1 MNVNQ
6 KCYYFE
12 DITLK
17 ETGFFDNIIDCCYVL
32 TMENSKRSKNINYRL
47 SIMGYPC
54 KKIRIQYNKGFR
66 NCEKVLK
73 EQKTNYDIIDANN
86 NVFLDAKKNK
96 FKNIMV
102 LEDDFIFTDRVK
114 NPEIIK
120 DVENLFDSM
129 DVNIFNLGPILFI
142 YNPLYLIYRKH
153 NCIKCQ
159 FAPIAHGMIY
169 SPKFYNKFTE
179 EYRLNKITNPHF
191 DYNFN
196 NFFIDG
202 IYCHSNL
209 LCIQSFSETENSKNW
224 GPHLFNKV
232 TRFFIKI
239 LDLDSDYPL
248 QGFKKANLI
257 GYIFNF
263 ITYIVLIYLIIRI
276 ITI

>member
-1 MNVNQ
+1 MYIKRMNDNS
-6 KCYYFE
+6 KCYTF
-12 DITLK
+12 K
-17 ETGFFDNIIDCCYVL
+17 EINVSEGLFDNVIDCCYVL
-32 TMENSKRSKNINYRL
+32 VLEGSERESTINDRL

-142 YNPLYLIYRKH
+142 YNPL
-153 NCIKCQ
+153 
-159 FAPIAHGMIY
+159 
-169 SPKFYNKFTE
+169 
-179 EYRLNKITNPHF
+179 
-191 DYNFN
+191 
-196 NFFIDG
+196 
-202 IYCHSNL
+202 
-209 LCIQSFSETENSKNW
+209 
-224 GPHLFNKV
+224 
-232 TRFFIKI
+232 
-239 LDLDSDYPL
+239 
-248 QGFKKANLI
+248 
-257 GYIFNF
+257 
-263 ITYIVLIYLIIRI
+263 
-276 ITI
+276 